1 MELKLVIFDVDGT
14 LVDSQAH
21 IMASMEGAFAA
32 HGMAVPGRAE
42 VLSIVGLSLPQ
53 AFARLVPERADL
65 WEGLTAAYK
74 DTFAGLRMA
83 GDAAVLSP
91 LFPGAEA
98 VLSTLAERDDL
109 LLGVATGKS
118 KRGVDH
124 LIELHGWERMF
135 QTVQVADFHPSKP
148 HPAMVEACL
157 AETGVEPGAA
167 VMVGDT
173 SFDIKMAR
181 AAGIAALGVAWGYH
195 PADDLV
201 AAGAARVLADFAD
214 LPGAMEEVWALA

>member
-1 MELKLVIFDVDGT
+1 LSLRLVIFDVDGT

-32 HGMAVPGRAE
+32 HGLAVPGRSE

-65 WEGLTAAYK
+65 WDGLTEAYK
-74 DTFAGLRMA
+74 DTFAELRMS
-83 GDAAVLSP
+83 GDAAALSP
-91 LFPGAEA
+91 LFPGADA
-98 VLSTLAERDDL
+98 VLSTLAARDDL
-109 LLGVATGKS
+109 LLGIATGKS
-118 KRGVDH
+118 KRGLDH
-124 LIELHGWERMF
+124 LIELHGWERVF

-173 SFDIKMAR
+173 SFDIEMAR
-181 AAGIAALGVAWGYH
+181 AARVAALGVDWGYH
-195 PADDLV
+195 PAEDLTR
-201 AAGAARVLADFAD
+201 AGAARVLAAFAD
-214 LPGAMEEVWALA
+214 LPDAMEEVWALA

>member
-1 MELKLVIFDVDGT
+1 MSLRLVIFDVDGT

-21 IMASMEGAFAA
+21 ILASMEGAFAA
-32 HGMAVPGRAE
+32 HGLAVPGREA
-42 VLSIVGLSLPQ
+42 VLGVVGLSLPQ
-53 AFARLVPERADL
+53 AFARLVPERGDL

-74 DTFAGLRMA
+74 DTFAGLRMS

-98 VLSTLAERDDL
+98 VLRALAERDDL

-118 KRGVDH
+118 KRGLDH
-124 LIELHGWERMF
+124 LIDLHGWARVF

-148 HPAMVEACL
+148 HPSMVEACL
-157 AETGVEPGAA
+157 AETGVAAGAA

-173 SFDIKMAR
+173 TFDIEMAR
-181 AAGIAALGVAWGYH
+181 AAGIAALGVEWGYH
-195 PADDLV
+195 PAEDLA
-201 AAGAARVLADFAD
+201 AAGAARNLSRFDD
-214 LPGAMEEVWALA
+214 LPEAIEEVWALA